1 MNGLALGFNS
11 AFGSPVSMLRTE
23 LNDALKNALRNQE
36 KRCLSTIRLILAALK
51 DRDICARGRGN
62 TDGVDDAEVLEMLQ
76 SMIKQRRDSISMYE
90 QGGRCELAERE
101 QEEIDIIRRFMP
113 AQLGDDEIRGAV
125 ADVIEELGAS
135 SLKDMG
141 RVMASLKDRFSGRMD
156 FGQASAVVKENLA

>member
-1 MNGLALGFNS
+1 
-11 AFGSPVSMLRTE
+11 MLRNQ
-23 LNDALKNALRNQE
+23 LNDALKNALRNKE
-36 KRCLSTIRLILAALK
+36 KRCLATIRLILAALK

-62 TDGVDDAEVLEMLQ
+62 SDGVDDEEILEMLQ

-113 AQLGDDEIRGAV
+113 EQLCEGDVRVAV
-125 ADVIEELGAS
+125 TDIISELDAS

-141 RVMASLKDRFSGRMD
+141 RVMASLKERYSGQMD
-156 FGQASAVVKENLA
+156 FGQASKVVKDNLA

>member
-1 MNGLALGFNS
+1 
-11 AFGSPVSMLRTE
+11 MLRNQ
-23 LNDALKNALRNQE
+23 LNDALKNALRNQD
-36 KRCLSTIRLILAALK
+36 KRCLATIRLIMAALK

-62 TDGVDDAEVLEMLQ
+62 SDGVDETEILEMLQ

-113 AQLGDDEIRGAV
+113 EQLGEADVRGAV
-125 ADVIEELGAS
+125 TDIIAELGAS

-141 RVMASLKDRFSGRMD
+141 RVMASLKERYSGRMD
-156 FGQASAVVKENLA
+156 FGQASKVVKDNLA